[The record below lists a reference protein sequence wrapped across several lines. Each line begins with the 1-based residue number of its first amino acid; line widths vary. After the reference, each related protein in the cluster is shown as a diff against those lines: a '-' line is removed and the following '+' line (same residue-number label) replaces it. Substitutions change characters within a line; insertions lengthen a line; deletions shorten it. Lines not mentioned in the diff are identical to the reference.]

1 MVKISQHITFEEC
14 FKSETAIRKKI
25 NNVPTDREIILNM
38 QHVATH
44 IFEPI
49 REHFGIPIGISSFYR
64 SEALNKAVGGSKT
77 SQHVLG
83 EAIDIDADIYGGIT
97 NMEIFD
103 FVVNNLNYDQVI
115 KEYGTD
121 KNPAWIHVSL
131 KRNGNN
137 RKQILRI
144 K

>member
-1 MVKISQHITFEEC
+1 MLHISPNITFDEA
-14 FKSETAIRKKI
+14 FKSQTAVRKKI

-38 QHVATH
+38 QHVANN
-44 IFEPI
+44 IFEPL
-49 REHFGIPIGISSFYR
+49 RAHFGIPIGISSFYR
-64 SEALNKAVGGSKT
+64 CEALNKAVGGAKN

-97 NMEIFD
+97 NAEIYAW
-103 FVVNNLNYDQVI
+103 VKNNLNFDQLLW
-115 KEYGTD
+115 EYGND
-121 KNPAWIHVSL
+121 LQPQWVHVSL
-131 KRNGNN
+131 KRIGTN